1 MPSWSEIYN
10 KVEKIKVND
19 QLKYLANLRSEY
31 IKNLSEK
38 TGRNVIT
45 YYSGFLQKNNVPD
58 VIINDKDM
66 NAFME
71 AVYKLPK
78 DKGVDIILH
87 TPGGDIAATEKII
100 EYLHSIFNSN
110 IRAIVPQM
118 AMSAGSMISISCKE
132 IIMGKQSCLGP
143 FDPQFNGVPC
153 QSVIKEFQKAKDDVR
168 DNPHSLGLWQVIMSK
183 YNPTFLLSCEQAI
196 ELSQELSYNILQ
208 KSGIEREK
216 VSEIMRTFGDNGESK
231 IHARHISREKCR
243 EAGLNIVDL
252 EADQTLQ
259 DIVLSIHH
267 CYMITFERTIATK
280 VVENN
285 IGGCFIRVH
294 QIELKK

>member
-10 KVEKIKVND
+10 KVEKIKPD
-19 QLKYLANLRSEY
+19 PLKYLADLRSGY
-31 IKNLSEK
+31 IRDLSEK

-58 VIINDKDM
+58 VVINDKDM

-71 AVYKLPK
+71 AVHKLPK
-78 DKGVDIILH
+78 NKGVDIILH

-100 EYLHSIFNSN
+100 EYLHSVFSSN
-110 IRAIVPQM
+110 IRAIIPQM

-143 FDPQFNGVPC
+143 FDPQLNGVPC

-168 DNPHSLGLWQVIMSK
+168 NNPHSLGLWQVIMSK

-196 ELSQELSYNILQ
+196 ALSQELSYNILQ

-252 EADQTLQ
+252 EDDQILQ

-285 IGGCFIRVH
+285 IGGCFMRIQ
-294 QIELKK
+294 QIELKN